1 MGASPRRDQR
11 MVRSGKVVTAAG
23 VSAGIDLALWLAGE
37 ISGRARAE
45 AIQLVIEY
53 DPHPPFDSGHMS
65 KASKETQKLAK
76 QMMDESMPPDQRRLV
91 PKIAWRRFVDLVRT
105 RR

>member
-1 MGASPRRDQR
+1 M
-11 MVRSGKVVTAAG
+11 RSGKVVTAAG

-37 ISGRARAE
+37 ISGRAQAE

-65 KASKETQKLAK
+65 KASGETQKLAK
-76 QMMDESMPPDQRRLV
+76 EMIDGRMPPDQRRLV
-91 PKIAWRRFVDLVRT
+91 PKIAWRRFIDFIRT
-105 RR
+105 GK